1 MIDPVVADLASPLA
15 KRLHHNVDLLIFNPP
30 YVPTDD
36 EEVYGAQLGADI
48 EGSWA
53 GGKNGM
59 QVTDVLLAQL
69 DVRLLI
75 QPSLCILIS
84 SAGPTVVDWQILPC
98 CRKTERRAKH
108 SAKNVG
114 AICDSERGEF
124 CELMIELYVD

>member
-69 DVRLLI
+69 DVCLLI
-75 QPSLCILIS
+75 ESNLFILIGY
-84 SAGPTVVDWQILPC
+84 AGPTVLDWQILPC

-108 SAKNVG
+108 PAENVG
-114 AICDSERGEF
+114 TIWDS
-124 CELMIELYVD
+124 